1 MTEKLRP
8 FVFSCDAHVAEPPD
22 LFVSRMPA
30 HLKDYVIHGEVQG
43 DIRITRIGEQV
54 ILKINTNFHT
64 HKTGEGDAAFNAQS
78 GAQPGA
84 EKAPDRSCTDAADN
98 FVSDCAVDTK
108 RRGARDLDLRLADM
122 DRDGVDAELVFP
134 SLGLMLPR
142 IADREGQRT
151 ACQIWNDWAW
161 DYCAPVRGRLI
172 PAAMIPCI
180 DFDDAL
186 AECERAAAKGFAAF
200 CLWEGLNN
208 YNDPRWDP
216 IFALAG
222 ELGIPLVFHT
232 GVGNI
237 NIRALKGPGGALFN
251 YTRQMN
257 DAVDVITQLVAG
269 GVLDRN
275 PKAQILFAEHSA
287 GWLWGLAE
295 RMDEVYNGHAPS
307 ISPKL
312 SRLPSQIVRDQVHC
326 ALQNDGNSSMAI
338 RKGVGI
344 DALLFAT
351 DYPHAEGT
359 FPFSKQVIDA
369 LVAANPD
376 VSTDE
381 LVAVLGGNAAKLFKR
396 ANLQPQVDARRAE
409 LMAAA

>member
-1 MTEKLRP
+1 MSDTAARP

-22 LFVSRMPA
+22 LFVKAMPE
-30 HLKDYVIHGEVQG
+30 HLQQFAIRSESDG
-43 DIRITRIGEQV
+43 DLRITKIGEQV
-54 ILKINTNFHT
+54 ILKIQTNFHQ
-64 HKTGEGDAAFNAQS
+64 HKTGEGDAAFNAQT
-78 GAQPGA
+78 GTNA
-84 EKAPDRSCTDAADN
+84 DRSCTDAKEN

-142 IADREGQRT
+142 ISDREGQRT
-151 ACQIWNDWAW
+151 ACQIYNDWAW
-161 DYCAPVRGRLI
+161 EYTAPVRDRLI
-172 PAAMIPCI
+172 PAAMIPCF

-186 AECERAAAKGFAAF
+186 AECKRTAELGYAAF

-216 IFALAG
+216 IFAFAG
-222 ELGIPLVFHT
+222 EKGIPLVFHT
-232 GVGNI
+232 GVGDI
-237 NIRALKGPGGALFN
+237 NIRALRGPGGALYN

-257 DAVDVITQLVAG
+257 DAVEIITQLVAG

-275 PKAQILFAEHSA
+275 PKAHILFAEHSA

-326 ALQNDGNSSMAI
+326 ALQNDTGSIAT
-338 RKGVGI
+338 RRGVGI
-344 DALLFAT
+344 EALLFAS
-351 DYPHAEGT
+351 DYPHSEGT
-359 FPFSKQVIDA
+359 FPFTRNVVDKMMAEHPDASID
-369 LVAANPD
+369 D
-376 VSTDE
+376 F
-381 LVAVLGGNAAKLFKR
+381 VAVLGGNAAKLFSR
-396 ANLQPQVDARRAE
+396 ANLQSQVDARRQE
-409 LMAAA
+409 LAIAA